1 MNDQDQKPDNPCT
14 VCMKHSGVE
23 QTLIFH
29 GDWIKSLSK
38 RVNAI
43 IMLLITDLVLLV
55 IFLVIHGVS
64 KGG

>member
-1 MNDQDQKPDNPCT
+1 MSDKTLNPDNPCT

-23 QTLIFH
+23 KSIEFQGQWLKTL
-29 GDWIKSLSK
+29 GT

-43 IMLLITDLVLLV
+43 IMLLLADLVLLV
-55 IFLVIHGVS
+55 IFLFIHGAQ